1 MTIAAD
7 RPTDP
12 APPLGQPRPTGAA
25 IWWLAIRPKILPAS
39 ITPIVVGS
47 AVAISE
53 DGFHLITAVVALVVA
68 MALQITSN
76 LANDLFDFQKGAD
89 VHRVGPMRITQSGLA
104 TPRQMGVA
112 VAVAVACS
120 LAGGVYLVSRGGWP
134 MLGIG
139 LLAIL
144 AALAYTG
151 GPYPLGYNGLG
162 DPFVFIFF
170 GLVGVAGSAYVQTG
184 DVTWLAVLCA
194 VPVGCLAVAII
205 VANNLRDIETD
216 RVAGKR
222 TFAVF
227 LGRERTIAEFA
238 ALLGVAYLVPPALW
252 LAGQIGPWWLL
263 TLLSAPLAVTLAA
276 RVRTA
281 TGRELV
287 PVLIGTSR
295 LIFVYGALFAL
306 GIAL

>member
-1 MTIAAD
+1 MTIAGDPPD
-7 RPTDP
+7 RPI
-12 APPLGQPRPTGAA
+12 QPTPPTGLA

-47 AVAISE
+47 AVAIAE
-53 DGFHLITAVVALVVA
+53 DGFHLLTAIVALLVA

-76 LANDLFDFQKGAD
+76 LANDLFDFKKGAD
-89 VHRVGPMRITQSGLA
+89 ANRVGPMRITQSGLA

-112 VAVAVACS
+112 VGVAVACS
-120 LAGGVYLVSRGGWP
+120 LAGGIYLVYRGGWL
-134 MLGIG
+134 MLVIG

-162 DPFVFIFF
+162 DPAVFIFF

-184 DVTWLAVLCA
+184 DLTWLAILCA
-194 VPVGCLAVAII
+194 VPIGCLAVAII

-216 RVAGKR
+216 RAAGKR
-222 TFAVF
+222 TLAVF
-227 LGRERTIAEFA
+227 LGRERTILEFA
-238 ALLGVAYLVPPALW
+238 GLIGVAYLIPPLLW
-252 LAGQIGPWWLL
+252 LGGQIGAWWLL
-263 TLLSAPLAVTLAA
+263 TLLSLPLAVPLVA
-276 RVRTA
+276 RARTA

>member
-7 RPTDP
+7 RPPGP
-12 APPLGQPRPTGAA
+12 ARPTGVAV
-25 IWWLAIRPKILPAS
+25 WWLAIRPKILPAS

-47 AVAISE
+47 AVAIAE
-53 DGFHLITAVVALVVA
+53 DGLHLLTALVALLVA

-76 LANDLFDFQKGAD
+76 LANDLFDFKKGAD
-89 VHRVGPMRITQSGLA
+89 ANRVGPMRVTQSGLA
-104 TPRQMGVA
+104 TPGQMAVAVGATVA
-112 VAVAVACS
+112 VA
-120 LAGGVYLVSRGGWP
+120 LAGGVYLVYRGGWP
-134 MLGIG
+134 MLVIG

-162 DPFVFIFF
+162 DPFVFVFF

-184 DVTWLAVLCA
+184 DLTWLAVLCA
-194 VPVGCLAVAII
+194 VPVGCLAVVII

-216 RVAGKR
+216 RAAGKR
-222 TFAVF
+222 TLAVF
-227 LGRERTIAEFA
+227 LGRERTILEFA
-238 ALLGVAYLVPPALW
+238 TLLGVAYLVPPLLW
-252 LAGQIGPWWLL
+252 LGGQIGPWWLL
-263 TLLSAPLAVTLAA
+263 TLASAPMAVTLVA
-276 RVRTA
+276 RTRTA

-295 LIFVYGALFAL
+295 LIFVYGALFAV

>member
-1 MTIAAD
+1 MTIAPD
-7 RPTDP
+7 RPTGP
-12 APPLGQPRPTGAA
+12 AQPTGVAV
-25 IWWLAIRPKILPAS
+25 WWLAIRPKILPAS

-47 AVAISE
+47 AVAIAE
-53 DGFHLITAVVALVVA
+53 DGFHLLTAVVALLVA

-76 LANDLFDFQKGAD
+76 LANDLFDFTKGAD
-89 VHRVGPMRITQSGLA
+89 AHRVGPVRITQSGLA
-104 TPRQMGVA
+104 TPGQMAVA
-112 VAVAVACS
+112 VGVAVACS
-120 LAGGVYLVSRGGWP
+120 LTGGIYLVYRGGWP
-134 MLGIG
+134 ILVIG

-162 DPFVFIFF
+162 DPFVFVFF

-184 DVTWLAVLCA
+184 DVTWLAVLSA
-194 VPVGCLAVAII
+194 IPIGCLAVAII

-216 RVAGKR
+216 RAAGKR
-222 TFAVF
+222 TLAVF

-238 ALLGVAYLVPPALW
+238 GLIGVAYLVPPLLW
-252 LAGQIGPWWLL
+252 LGGQIGLWWLL
-263 TLLSAPLAVTLAA
+263 TLASAPMALTLVA
-276 RVRTA
+276 RTRTA

-287 PVLIGTSR
+287 PVLIGASR